1 MTKIVKLMIKVV
13 FDHKIR
19 QKYKNGENDFDVG
32 LNNRNVLLTNKHPF
46 NYTYKEF
53 YKSYHRPVLKC

>member
-1 MTKIVKLMIKVV
+1 MIKVV